1 MKKSTYETALTFE
14 SDECSEDRE
23 VVCFYIYTPGLPG
36 CNYLRNGDPGY
47 PPEPAEVEI
56 YSIRDKQYGVDLME
70 LVSDEEYAR
79 LQVQILEEEEKQ

>member
-1 MKKSTYETALTFE
+1 MKNSTYETTLTFT

-23 VVCFYIYTPGLPG
+23 VVCSYTYSPGRPG
-36 CNYLRNGDPGY
+36 CNYLPNGDPGY

-79 LQVQILEEEEKQ
+79 LQVQIIEEEEKQ